1 MYCWQ
6 HFYRQ
11 IECESRIK
19 AIDMWKDMCLFYYS
33 EIEDKKETTKLNDLH
48 MSNRRVCACVC
59 FVVISFFFF
68 FSFLIL
74 RFVKCQMF
82 WPTIFIYFIIM
93 SITMWTLALR
103 PLSIRFWI
111 MNANRCAKYLEIWFN
126 LQLFCGH
133 SFGCYG
139 LPSHWNWR

>member
-1 MYCWQ
+1 MWCHVLQKVQKHDRRCFPSHTKSRKHSRRWFWAITDVVKLLPEPRAFLIWRNLLFVARNNALLFLKKRKKKNKSIWMYCWQ

-68 FSFLIL
+68 
-74 RFVKCQMF
+74 
-82 WPTIFIYFIIM
+82 
-93 SITMWTLALR
+93 
-103 PLSIRFWI
+103 
-111 MNANRCAKYLEIWFN
+111 
-126 LQLFCGH
+126 LF
-133 SFGCYG
+133 
-139 LPSHWNWR
+139 